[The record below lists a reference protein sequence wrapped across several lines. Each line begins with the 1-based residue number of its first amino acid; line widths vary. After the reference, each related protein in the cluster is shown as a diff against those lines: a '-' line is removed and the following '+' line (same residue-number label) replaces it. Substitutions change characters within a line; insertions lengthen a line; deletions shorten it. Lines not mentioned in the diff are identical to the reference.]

1 MNRRTRLNT
10 AISAFALTA
19 LLSGCAIGQ
28 QSRESIFGSKVDRSN
43 IGLATRAQAALEANQ
58 LEMAVELAERAVANT
73 PNDAGFRALL
83 GNCYFAA
90 GRFASAAMAYRDSLS
105 LIPNQPKIVLKLAL
119 VQIGQ
124 GRGAEALAVLD
135 AARDTL
141 DPADY
146 GLAVALAGRP
156 ADAVAVLN
164 DAARFGVS
172 DARTRQN
179 LALAYGLSGD
189 WTMART
195 VAAQDLPPEQVDSR
209 IQQWMAMSTP
219 GNASE
224 QVAALTGIRPIAGDP
239 GQPQKLA
246 LVADPQRNQAYAEV
260 VVPQQ
265 PQSAPMAP
273 QQYAAL
279 PDLPPPALPEPQ
291 PQPQR
296 QMVEAAPSAV
306 AEAARE
312 LLQPQQPAQPVVA
325 AAAEKPTAELPTSFD
340 APVTNASFVAVANK
354 VRRAAQNARRGTGK
368 SNAVVQLG
376 AYASAERVSVAWEQ
390 LTKRYPA
397 LRDYTPMRAR
407 FDGPRG
413 TVWRLSIKGFA
424 SRNEAVDR
432 CELLQSRGGK
442 CFVRTVAGDAPVQLA
457 SR

>member
-1 MNRRTRLNT
+1 MNRRTRFNT
-10 AISAFALTA
+10 AISAVALA
-19 LLSGCAIGQ
+19 AVLAGCAAGQ
-28 QSRESIFGSKVDRSN
+28 QSRESIFGSKMDRSN

-58 LEMAVELAERAVANT
+58 LELAVEFAERAVANT

-90 GRFASAAMAYRDSLS
+90 GRFGSAAMAYRDSLS
-105 LIPNQPKIVLKLAL
+105 LIPNQPKVVLKLAL

-135 AARDTL
+135 AARDSL

-156 ADAVAVLN
+156 ADAVTVLN

-179 LALAYGLSGD
+179 HALEYGLAGD
-189 WTMART
+189 WAMART
-195 VAAQDLPPEQVDSR
+195 VAAQDLPPEQVDGR
-209 IQQWMAMSTP
+209 IQQWMTMAKP

-239 GQPQKLA
+239 GQPKRLA
-246 LVADPQRNQAYAEV
+246 LQSSPQRNEAYAYAT
-260 VVPQQ
+260 VPPQ
-265 PQSAPMAP
+265 PQPQPQPAQVAP
-273 QQYAAL
+273 QEFAAL
-279 PDLPPPALPEPQ
+279 PDLPPPALPEPA
-291 PQPQR
+291 PQ
-296 QMVEAAPSAV
+296 MAEVAPAAV
-306 AEAARE
+306 ADAARE

-325 AAAEKPTAELPTSFD
+325 AVEKPVEDLPTRFD
-340 APVTNASFVAVANK
+340 APVTKASFVSVSKK
-354 VRRAAQNARRGTGK
+354 VRRAAENLRRGNGK
-368 SNAVVQLG
+368 SSAVVQLG
-376 AYASAERVSVAWEQ
+376 AYGSPERVSVAWDQ
-390 LTKRYPA
+390 LTKRYPG

-407 FDGPRG
+407 FDGPQG

-442 CFVRTVAGDAPVQLA
+442 CFVRTLAGDAPVQLA